1 MLVVKLDQAKDM
13 KQYGYHYLLHERYN
27 CIKESKTVMPSID
40 SVIINVF
47 QLYAT
52 KNVNN
57 SVTNIS
63 TLCDS
68 SRAPS
73 FPFDPLPFDPLPV
86 LELPLPLDPLELLA
100 HPPIFTHFG
109 TVLPSLYDVSASR
122 KKDDDDDASSM
133 VRKYSLYHIAIYA
146 IILPRG

>member
-1 MLVVKLDQAKDM
+1 M
-13 KQYGYHYLLHERYN
+13 
-27 CIKESKTVMPSID
+27 
-40 SVIINVF
+40 
-47 QLYAT
+47 YAT

-146 IILPRG
+146 IILPRGELREGGSIYNLRCLYCKYKLEMNLKMH

>member
-1 MLVVKLDQAKDM
+1 
-13 KQYGYHYLLHERYN
+13 
-27 CIKESKTVMPSID
+27 MPSID

-100 HPPIFTHFG
+100 HPPIFAHFG
-109 TVLPSLYDVSASR
+109 TVLPTLYDFTASR
-122 KKDDDDDASSM
+122 KKDDDDDDDASSM